1 MDKSK
6 KQKFLF
12 KIISR
17 IYVSIKDNSQ
27 NSNLLFFIG
36 YIFGLM
42 NTILI
47 IDIIFNY
54 KRDFLNI
61 YFFLYYINPTLYFE
75 ILNCKLTKNG
85 IKVNTTRY
93 DNDQIYKIAI
103 NTFKITPYEQKS
115 FYNYNIFGL
124 VYLIF
129 ICLMFLVH
137 LIKGNKYCCLKVIK
151 KISAYM
157 IYLTYIAF
165 NLIILLIFNRTV
177 FLQFSD
183 LYNEIDL
190 EFIYDTM
197 LFLLYNISFYI
208 FYSIY
213 IYAYEQNEIFYFLQ
227 SKIFISEFI
236 LGELGSFLFI
246 LRLNNQYPIIFQ
258 LIWSIT
264 YIYNFYIRTKYY
276 KYEIHK
282 SLLTKI
288 YFFGRLLIFSMFVMR
303 FISIFLIN
311 YINNQKIFKI
321 LEGILMLIF
330 LFVMFFYFNKK
341 KQFITLSKLKS
352 NLEKGKVEFFEGVIQ
367 LFNPLIQF
375 FSNSGNINKQLEK
388 NKEIFFINYKED
400 LKNYFCFSEEDYN
413 ILSGGN
419 DALVSVFTSINAN
432 QNSRNSTSNQ
442 INNEQKDYNIIL
454 TVLISLYTNFYKI
467 AKERNDLFGKK
478 AMEVLIYNKVLLYF
492 ISDDKTFRAAYY
504 LKKFIFSDKYD
515 NSSFLIHSIYK
526 YLINHFKKVEKKN
539 DENSLEYLIYFN
551 TLNIEFLKIIKCFKS
566 ILKTFQKSK
575 REIIKKI
582 DDQSSIIGKS
592 LDEII
597 SLYEKSLDTVKIKEQ
612 PENEKFKLIED
623 ILFNSNFDK
632 CFEFFDFNSLDSI
645 VEKNNYFLI
654 LFQKGNFIIKKA
666 PLIYSQITGNK
677 SSKLIDNPSM
687 NIFPYFMRKT
697 EAKYI
702 KTTLLNKKSV
712 KEETVLET
720 SDHYLVTVKLNYN
733 LLPSYNKKLYVV
745 CLLETLNFPN
755 NSNYMLIQSNGF
767 TIGYGIFFKNYLGL
781 INQIKRLNI
790 FSVFGIKDFN
800 VKKAYNQYFHVNIN
814 EMILNIKA
822 LLVRDSGWPN
832 NEISSCLKKIKD
844 NFKNAKTIKVEFI
857 LKKIFKIKNGEI
869 YLMQILFNELKNINS
884 NQKKINNEVV
894 NHDYVA
900 IPINGT
906 SVTASHSGSSV
917 LSYKLIKE
925 STWNISNKKKE
936 NMNLAKTTIDRI
948 SFIYNLFLIILAVV
962 ICILIKII
970 SNGFYNDY
978 IKIIN
983 LREMNFAYFSSLFFI
998 INMVKLPN
1006 SNELYDELNNEYKKK
1021 LKGYNISLG
1030 EYYQSLLQ
1038 EKSILLSTRNKYF
1051 KNNFTDLKK
1060 NSKLYKYLFEKKF
1073 DILLHDGNFLSV
1085 TYQEVFDLP
1094 KNYFYILSQVEG
1106 FYLDM
1111 PILNYEDIIS
1121 SIPKLNE
1128 NQQFLLCSMYNF
1140 FIVIIE
1146 LNEVLIACK
1155 KSFKNSLNNYR
1166 LLINIFFLGFLIFNI
1181 FSIILLYL
1189 SIEVTNK
1196 KISVIID
1203 KILKLTKRGKNYLE
1217 EKLKYSKLIVLN
1229 EIKCSYVITKLKEI
1243 NPNNKIK
1250 KNSGQNQMIF
1260 NSPGNDDDNHNVE
1273 EEDKDDMYLVKFNYN
1288 EKKKVYNFKA
1298 YYETIKTLILLG
1310 MIYLIYLAIAFPIII
1325 HFFYKINLKR
1335 KETESVQDLQEII
1348 LTYYLHSRISIC
1360 INNTNLE
1367 KEIHLF
1373 TELTN
1378 FLFDNYTETKRL
1390 LTKENLVKTLN
1401 YMELI
1406 NADGYEGCEMLL
1418 PNDQYY
1424 YSIILICSNEPLL
1437 QTKVETMISGFV
1449 NQLRSEFFSFNQT
1462 FRNNYDITYY
1472 FHSISFQFNN
1482 LLVIIYFKN
1491 YLQDLEYYYILPNLQ
1506 NNINGLTNFLVII
1519 FVIMVITEILYYI
1532 GSNIFV
1538 LRKISSCLND
1548 YKIMEKFFIYED
1560 NSIKNK

>member
-85 IKVNTTRY
+85 IKVNSTRY

-183 LYNEIDL
+183 LYNEINL

-197 LFLLYNISFYI
+197 LFLLFNISFYI

-227 SKIFISEFI
+227 SKIFILEFI

-288 YFFGRLLIFSMFVMR
+288 YFFGRLLIFSMFVIR

-311 YINNQKIFKI
+311 YIYNQKIFKI
-321 LEGILMLIF
+321 LEGMLMLIF

-432 QNSRNSTSNQ
+432 QNPRNSTSNQ

-526 YLINHFKKVEKKN
+526 YLINHFKKVEKK
-539 DENSLEYLIYFN
+539 
-551 TLNIEFLKIIKCFKS
+551 K
-566 ILKTFQKSK
+566 
-575 REIIKKI
+575 
-582 DDQSSIIGKS
+582 
-592 LDEII
+592 
-597 SLYEKSLDTVKIKEQ
+597 
-612 PENEKFKLIED
+612 
-623 ILFNSNFDK
+623 
-632 CFEFFDFNSLDSI
+632 
-645 VEKNNYFLI
+645 
-654 LFQKGNFIIKKA
+654 
-666 PLIYSQITGNK
+666 
-677 SSKLIDNPSM
+677 
-687 NIFPYFMRKT
+687 
-697 EAKYI
+697 
-702 KTTLLNKKSV
+702 
-712 KEETVLET
+712 
-720 SDHYLVTVKLNYN
+720 
-733 LLPSYNKKLYVV
+733 
-745 CLLETLNFPN
+745 
-755 NSNYMLIQSNGF
+755 
-767 TIGYGIFFKNYLGL
+767 
-781 INQIKRLNI
+781 
-790 FSVFGIKDFN
+790 
-800 VKKAYNQYFHVNIN
+800 
-814 EMILNIKA
+814 
-822 LLVRDSGWPN
+822 
-832 NEISSCLKKIKD
+832 
-844 NFKNAKTIKVEFI
+844 
-857 LKKIFKIKNGEI
+857 
-869 YLMQILFNELKNINS
+869 
-884 NQKKINNEVV
+884 
-894 NHDYVA
+894 
-900 IPINGT
+900 
-906 SVTASHSGSSV
+906 
-917 LSYKLIKE
+917 
-925 STWNISNKKKE
+925 
-936 NMNLAKTTIDRI
+936 
-948 SFIYNLFLIILAVV
+948 
-962 ICILIKII
+962 
-970 SNGFYNDY
+970 
-978 IKIIN
+978 
-983 LREMNFAYFSSLFFI
+983 
-998 INMVKLPN
+998 
-1006 SNELYDELNNEYKKK
+1006 
-1021 LKGYNISLG
+1021 
-1030 EYYQSLLQ
+1030 
-1038 EKSILLSTRNKYF
+1038 
-1051 KNNFTDLKK
+1051 
-1060 NSKLYKYLFEKKF
+1060 
-1073 DILLHDGNFLSV
+1073 
-1085 TYQEVFDLP
+1085 
-1094 KNYFYILSQVEG
+1094 
-1106 FYLDM
+1106 
-1111 PILNYEDIIS
+1111 
-1121 SIPKLNE
+1121 
-1128 NQQFLLCSMYNF
+1128 
-1140 FIVIIE
+1140 
-1146 LNEVLIACK
+1146 
-1155 KSFKNSLNNYR
+1155 
-1166 LLINIFFLGFLIFNI
+1166 
-1181 FSIILLYL
+1181 
-1189 SIEVTNK
+1189 
-1196 KISVIID
+1196 
-1203 KILKLTKRGKNYLE
+1203 
-1217 EKLKYSKLIVLN
+1217 
-1229 EIKCSYVITKLKEI
+1229 
-1243 NPNNKIK
+1243 
-1250 KNSGQNQMIF
+1250 
-1260 NSPGNDDDNHNVE
+1260 
-1273 EEDKDDMYLVKFNYN
+1273 
-1288 EKKKVYNFKA
+1288 
-1298 YYETIKTLILLG
+1298 
-1310 MIYLIYLAIAFPIII
+1310 
-1325 HFFYKINLKR
+1325 
-1335 KETESVQDLQEII
+1335 
-1348 LTYYLHSRISIC
+1348 
-1360 INNTNLE
+1360 
-1367 KEIHLF
+1367 
-1373 TELTN
+1373 
-1378 FLFDNYTETKRL
+1378 
-1390 LTKENLVKTLN
+1390 
-1401 YMELI
+1401 
-1406 NADGYEGCEMLL
+1406 
-1418 PNDQYY
+1418 
-1424 YSIILICSNEPLL
+1424 
-1437 QTKVETMISGFV
+1437 
-1449 NQLRSEFFSFNQT
+1449 
-1462 FRNNYDITYY
+1462 
-1472 FHSISFQFNN
+1472 
-1482 LLVIIYFKN
+1482 
-1491 YLQDLEYYYILPNLQ
+1491 
-1506 NNINGLTNFLVII
+1506 
-1519 FVIMVITEILYYI
+1519 
-1532 GSNIFV
+1532 
-1538 LRKISSCLND
+1538 
-1548 YKIMEKFFIYED
+1548 
-1560 NSIKNK
+1560 